1 MTQLVSG
8 KIIRWGIV
16 STGRIAEQFCQD
28 MVFVPN
34 GELVAVA
41 ARKDQDAKNFARKFD
56 IPRAYEGYQK
66 MFDDPDIDVV
76 YVATPHNIHFENV
89 VAALSAGKSVLC
101 EKPITISSDEM
112 LQLSTL
118 ANEKGLFLME
128 AMWTYFLPAII
139 KAKAWV
145 DEGRIGKLKHIKADF
160 GYPLPYSSERR
171 EYNSE
176 LSGGCLL
183 EMGIYPIAI
192 AYYFAEDIINN
203 IQVKAHLA
211 ENGVEDDLVILAES
225 GEVKLTLATSFQCK
239 LQNWAYII
247 GDEGYIAIPNFWRA
261 DQCTLHKLDEEI
273 AHFSNQRTSLGFNFE
288 AQAVG
293 EAIANNHLEHNVMT
307 HHTSYLFQQTMEQV
321 KKLVF
326 SE

>member
-1 MTQLVSG
+1 MS
-8 KIIRWGIV
+8 
-16 STGRIAEQFCQD
+16 QFT
-28 MVFVPN
+28 V
-34 GELVAVA
+34 
-41 ARKDQDAKNFARKFD
+41 
-56 IPRAYEGYQK
+56 
-66 MFDDPDIDVV
+66 
-76 YVATPHNIHFENV
+76 
-89 VAALSAGKSVLC
+89 
-101 EKPITISSDEM
+101 
-112 LQLSTL
+112 L
-118 ANEKGLFLME
+118 ANGNNLGGFEAVNLSIDFLQATSKAHFTM
-128 AMWTYFLPAII
+128 PAKINN
-139 KAKAWV
+139 K
-145 DEGRIGKLKHIKADF
+145 
-160 GYPLPYSSERR
+160 
-171 EYNSE
+171 N
-176 LSGGCLL
+176 
-183 EMGIYPIAI
+183 YPIQLNDEI
-192 AYYFAEDIINN
+192 TLFINN

-293 EAIANNHLEHNVMT
+293 EAIINNHLEHNVMT